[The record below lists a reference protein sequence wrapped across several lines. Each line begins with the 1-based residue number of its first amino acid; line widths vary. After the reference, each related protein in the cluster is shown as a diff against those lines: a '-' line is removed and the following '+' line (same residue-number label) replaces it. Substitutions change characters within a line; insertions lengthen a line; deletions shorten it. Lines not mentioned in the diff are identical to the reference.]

1 MNQPDQTD
9 WKIIKLL
16 NEDGRMSSAEIA
28 RRLGKVSART
38 ITNRI
43 DVLTKQR
50 IINIRSIVNPEALGY
65 CVLADVFIETEP
77 GLLRE
82 VAKKVGEM
90 PQVSYVACATG
101 DTDIIISVR
110 AHDIQEMYDFVT
122 VKVGKT
128 HGVRHTRIYLLP
140 LKINDNVTW
149 MPPDVL
155 ESRENNSSP
164 DPQHHTQG
172 E

>member
-28 RRLGKVSART
+28 RRLVDVSART

-65 CVLADVFIETEP
+65 WVLADVFVEIEP
-77 GLLRE
+77 G
-82 VAKKVGEM
+82 
-90 PQVSYVACATG
+90 
-101 DTDIIISVR
+101 
-110 AHDIQEMYDFVT
+110 
-122 VKVGKT
+122 
-128 HGVRHTRIYLLP
+128 
-140 LKINDNVTW
+140 
-149 MPPDVL
+149 
-155 ESRENNSSP
+155 
-164 DPQHHTQG
+164 
-172 E
+172 

>member
-1 MNQPDQTD
+1 
-9 WKIIKLL
+9 
-16 NEDGRMSSAEIA
+16 MSSAEIA
-28 RRLGKVSART
+28 RWLGEVTACT

-50 IINIRSIVNPEALGY
+50 IINIRSIVNPEALGD

-77 GLLRE
+77 GLLHE
-82 VAKKVGEM
+82 FAKKVGEM

-140 LKINDNVTW
+140 LNIKDNVTW

-155 ESRENNSSP
+155 DYEENNSSP

-172 E
+172 V

>member
-28 RRLGKVSART
+28 RRLGDVSART

-43 DVLTKQR
+43 DVLTKQK

-110 AHDIQEMYDFVT
+110 AQDIQEMYDFVT
-122 VKVGKT
+122 EKVGKT

-140 LKINDNVTW
+140 LIIIDNVTW
-149 MPPDVL
+149 IPPDVL

-164 DPQHHTQG
+164 VSQHHTQG

>member
-16 NEDGRMSSAEIA
+16 NEDGRMSSAEIS
-28 RRLGKVSART
+28 RRLGDVSART

-110 AHDIQEMYDFVT
+110 AQDIQEMYDFVT
-122 VKVGKT
+122 EKVSKT
-128 HGVRHTRIYLLP
+128 HGIRHTRIYLLP
-140 LKINDNVTW
+140 LNLKDNVTW

-155 ESRENNSSP
+155 DNEESNSSP